1 MVGALRF
8 SNAALC
14 SRPTKAIE
22 WLNAMVGRH
31 VGVDAVS
38 FSSDVR
44 PAIRLREQMTLHYT
58 ARAIPR
64 GS

>member
-1 MVGALRF
+1 MVGGLRF

-14 SRPTKAIE
+14 SRPMKAIE

-38 FSSDVR
+38 FSSERSNRD
-44 PAIRLREQMTLHYT
+44 
-58 ARAIPR
+58 
-64 GS
+64 